1 MANVLSQSEIDELLS
16 ALSSGADTA
25 APIEEEPESNVRDYN
40 FRTANK
46 FHKEQIR
53 TLHLVFDNFARLLS
67 TSLSGTL
74 RTICEAEVLSV
85 EEQTFGEYNNSL
97 PAPVILAILNIN
109 PMTGGSLMEISPEIA
124 YAMIS
129 HLFGGSGSPGGADS
143 SKTFTEIELVIMERM
158 VRKFTSIMVDSW
170 EKILRVQC
178 SLDRIETSGQFAQ
191 IVSTNE
197 TIAIITI
204 NLRIGTEQGLINI
217 CIPHLAIE
225 PIAKQLNTKVMFSS
239 ASRVIQAQEDL
250 IASRIMSTE
259 VTLSAVL
266 DKTPA
271 LVRDVSSLQIGDVIR
286 IEHSVSNP
294 VTVKV
299 EHIPKFLGVVGTYVG
314 KFAIQVVEIVKEESE
329 DE

>member
-16 ALSSGADTA
+16 ALSSGADAA
-25 APIEEEPESNVRDYN
+25 APIEEEPESNVREYN

-74 RTICEAEVLSV
+74 RAVCEAEVLSV

-97 PAPVILAILNIN
+97 PSPVILAILNIN

-129 HLFGGSGSPGGADS
+129 HLFGGAAGSSGDS

-158 VRKFTSIMVDSW
+158 IRKFTGIMVDSW

-178 SLDRIETSGQFAQ
+178 TLDRIETSGQFAQ

-250 IASRIMSTE
+250 IASRIMNTE
-259 VTLSAVL
+259 VTLTAVL
-266 DKTPA
+266 DRTFA
-271 LVRDVSSLQIGDVIR
+271 SVGDVSSLQIGDVIK
-286 IEHSVSNP
+286 IEHNVKNP
-294 VTVKV
+294 VTVRV
-299 EHIPKFLGVVGTYVG
+299 EHIPKFLGVVGTHSG
-314 KFAIQVVEIVKEESE
+314 KFAVQVVEIVKEDSE

>member
-16 ALSSGADTA
+16 ALSSGADAA
-25 APIEEEPESNVRDYN
+25 APIEEEPESNVREYN

-97 PAPVILAILNIN
+97 PSPVILAILNIN

-124 YAMIS
+124 YAMVS
-129 HLFGGSGSPGGADS
+129 HLFGGSGGAPGDS
-143 SKTFTEIELVIMERM
+143 GKTFTEIELVIMERM

-178 SLDRIETSGQFAQ
+178 TLDRIETSGQFAQ

-225 PIAKQLNTKVMFSS
+225 PIAKQLNTKVMFSG

-250 IASRIMSTE
+250 IAARIMNTE
-259 VTLSAVL
+259 VKLSAVL
-266 DKTPA
+266 DNTLA
-271 LVRDVSSLQIGDVIR
+271 SVGDISSLQIGDVIR
-286 IEHSVSNP
+286 IEHNVSNP

-299 EHIPKFLGVVGTYVG
+299 EHIPKFLGVVGTYSG
-314 KFAIQVVEIVKEESE
+314 KFAIQVVEIVKEDSE